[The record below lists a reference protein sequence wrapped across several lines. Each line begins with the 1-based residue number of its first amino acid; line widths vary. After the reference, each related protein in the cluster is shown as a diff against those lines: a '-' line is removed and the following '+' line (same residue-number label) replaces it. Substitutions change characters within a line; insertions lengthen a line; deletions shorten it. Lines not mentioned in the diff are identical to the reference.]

1 LEVLLHSKTWNFC
14 GIQKDNSAFVSFVAW
29 CCRNHCMSPAGFV
42 VPFSVVSFQFA
53 AVNLIVYF
61 NSVSSAQQH
70 SVSILID
77 REYRLKQWPIWF
89 GNVSSTPVHT
99 SHTYSL

>member
-1 LEVLLHSKTWNFC
+1 M
-14 GIQKDNSAFVSFVAW
+14 G
-29 CCRNHCMSPAGFV
+29 PAGFV
-42 VPFSVVSFQFA
+42 VPFFVVSFQFAIFA

-77 REYRLKQWPIWF
+77 REYRLKQ
-89 GNVSSTPVHT
+89 
-99 SHTYSL
+99 

>member
-1 LEVLLHSKTWNFC
+1 
-14 GIQKDNSAFVSFVAW
+14 
-29 CCRNHCMSPAGFV
+29 MSPAGFV

-77 REYRLKQWPIWF
+77 REYRLKQ
-89 GNVSSTPVHT
+89 
-99 SHTYSL
+99 